1 MNPCQVYYFTIYVL
15 PSRKPCQIQRC
26 TIFVLSSRTPCQI
39 QRCSIFVL
47 SSRKHVKFNV
57 VRYLFFLAGDHVK
70 FNVVQY
76 LFFLAGDH
84 VKFNLPMAYSAWTLN
99 YGFLQFRDAYVA
111 AGQKDAMCESQRFVL
126 DYFLNCWDSNSQT
139 LTVMVRTKNTFK
151 KSGTKTKK

>member
-57 VRYLFFLAGDHVK
+57 VR
-70 FNVVQY
+70 Y